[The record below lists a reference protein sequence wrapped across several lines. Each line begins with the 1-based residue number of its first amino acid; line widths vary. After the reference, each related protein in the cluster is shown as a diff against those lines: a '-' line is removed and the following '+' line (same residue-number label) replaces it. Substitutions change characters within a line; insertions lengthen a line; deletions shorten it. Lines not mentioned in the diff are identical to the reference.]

1 MMGKGAPT
9 PAHNYGTGIVRR
21 SDLNKAAASVTAEL
35 QQIAHL
41 QQEQDDGGADA
52 KQV

>member
-1 MMGKGAPT
+1 MSGRGAPP
-9 PAHNYGTGIVRR
+9 PARKYGTGIVGR

-41 QQEQDDGGADA
+41 QQEQDDSGADA